1 MWGSAGMNL
10 TRPSVTALIAGFAIS
25 SIRQNHCS
33 EISGS
38 ILFPERCENG
48 TECV

>member
-1 MWGSAGMNL
+1 MRVGGTKR
-10 TRPSVTALIAGFAIS
+10 TRPSLTTSIAGFAIS
-25 SIRQNHCS
+25 SMRQNHCS

-38 ILFPERCENG
+38 TRSPERCEKG